1 MSDCISYEDAA
12 STSLCVQNGKYSN
25 RLFRIGSMVYIRLC
39 CFVRICVLYI
49 IMASSLSMSD
59 EDEITSPIFPRPT
72 RFTIDGE
79 IRRQYRRF
87 NTAGTELTV
96 HLLPPLDDDNHMSH
110 FQASVTEL
118 FEYALRDCQDS
129 DMVGLTI
136 LTKSMYRCGVTW
148 SRGDVE
154 S

>member
-25 RLFRIGSMVYIRLC
+25 RLFLIGIMVYIRLC
-39 CFVRICVLYI
+39 CFLRICVLYRV

-59 EDEITSPIFPRPT
+59 ENEITSPVSPRPT

-87 NTAGTELTV
+87 NTVATELTV
-96 HLLPPLDDDNHMSH
+96 NLLPPPDDDNPMSH
-110 FQASVTEL
+110 LQ
-118 FEYALRDCQDS
+118 CQCD
-129 DMVGLTI
+129 GTI
-136 LTKSMYRCGVTW
+136 
-148 SRGDVE
+148 
-154 S
+154 